1 MTLFCNYTWK
11 IYANKMLNMGSIY
24 TFWRWVN
31 NEQKE
36 AKQRYIKM
44 FYNLMYKN
52 LVSQHI
58 LLLDAYTEQSLS
70 CNKNDCHFW
79 CVNVTG
85 EDNTCSKSWTSIT
98 TTSSVQE
105 AKCQKTRHKVCRTI
119 NKDTEMLNFVMNGKL
134 RAQPIRKACNLL
146 HEAFTARKLVRK
158 CQCC

>member
-52 LVSQHI
+52 LLI
-58 LLLDAYTEQSLS
+58 WSLMALS
-70 CNKNDCHFW
+70 PDHKA
-79 CVNVTG
+79 V
-85 EDNTCSKSWTSIT
+85 SKSIAR
-98 TTSSVQE
+98 VYHG
-105 AKCQKTRHKVCRTI
+105 TR
-119 NKDTEMLNFVMNGKL
+119 LNSD
-134 RAQPIRKACNLL
+134 PS
-146 HEAFTARKLVRK
+146 
-158 CQCC
+158 